1 MKKVVAGCI
10 DLMLEFASVTELDK
24 YIATIEA
31 KKQACLE
38 WSGKFY
44 RREEIQKYLLKE
56 KLLHDIITVNTELK
70 YENTDK

>member
-31 KKQACLE
+31 KKQAYTIVERKELPL
-38 WSGKFY
+38 SGMMKFI
-44 RREEIQKYLLKE
+44 RRYVI
-56 KLLHDIITVNTELK
+56 
-70 YENTDK
+70 

>member
-31 KKQACLE
+31 KKQACE
-38 WSGKFY
+38 ACS
-44 RREEIQKYLLKE
+44 
-56 KLLHDIITVNTELK
+56 
-70 YENTDK
+70 TDHESD